1 LEKSARRCEAGE
13 PLLVQRL
20 DYPDRFFYIVPIS
33 NRPKRAPILVSV
45 DARYGNYREAAFL
58 PPNRSQLV
66 ATMTR
71 KELVT
76 KVADRRFQLE
86 EPLGR
91 LRVRPEALCL
101 YPTLVWK
108 PCRESLSPFWP
119 FHMFT
124 IGDYRL
130 YVRIDGAIFTRLH
143 DDQRGI

>member
-1 LEKSARRCEAGE
+1 M
-13 PLLVQRL
+13 
-20 DYPDRFFYIVPIS
+20 D
-33 NRPKRAPILVSV
+33 
-45 DARYGNYREAAFL
+45 
-58 PPNRSQLV
+58 
-66 ATMTR
+66 R
-71 KELVT
+71 KELVS
-76 KVADRRFQLE
+76 KVSDKRFELE

-91 LRVRPEALCL
+91 LLVRPEAFCL

-119 FHMFT
+119 FHMFI